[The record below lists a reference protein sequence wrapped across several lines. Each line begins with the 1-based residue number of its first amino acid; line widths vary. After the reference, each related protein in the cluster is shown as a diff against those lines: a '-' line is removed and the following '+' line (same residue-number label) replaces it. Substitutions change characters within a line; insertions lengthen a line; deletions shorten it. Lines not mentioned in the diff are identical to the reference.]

1 MGYQRVCL
9 RCDSLSSYSAAC
21 WCWLWGAEQQED
33 VEEQRRPSV
42 AGWSLS
48 QVRYVA
54 GSACGGAVLSKSP
67 PLAPMLCFEAH
78 QPTSLVKA
86 ADREGKGRLLCPLG
100 NTASCCTLR
109 PNFVLLY
116 CSADLDFDERLS
128 NGKPWLINIYTHYVR
143 PGSVASRPPGL
154 LANSGL
160 GKWLLGVGPSP
171 PVIALLPC
179 SVHSLTG
186 TASLRSVF
194 LCPPAAA
201 APTPLPPPSR
211 CACSHA
217 VPAVPAVP
225 GHSRAGARL

>member
-1 MGYQRVCL
+1 MDEASCGDLKREITRLDGREDRMDAGNRYQRPHTQHVDFIVAFIRLGLLGTGHLPSVELIGDAVGYQRVCL

-42 AGWSLS
+42 AAWSLS

-54 GSACGGAVLSKSP
+54 DSACAGAVLSKSP

-128 NGKPWLINIYTHYVR
+128 NGNPWLINIYTHYVR
-143 PGSVASRPPGL
+143 PGSVVSRPPICL
-154 LANSGL
+154 
-160 GKWLLGVGPSP
+160 SP
-171 PVIALLPC
+171 PAWAN
-179 SVHSLTG
+179 G
-186 TASLRSVF
+186 F
-194 LCPPAAA
+194 
-201 APTPLPPPSR
+201 
-211 CACSHA
+211 
-217 VPAVPAVP
+217 
-225 GHSRAGARL
+225 